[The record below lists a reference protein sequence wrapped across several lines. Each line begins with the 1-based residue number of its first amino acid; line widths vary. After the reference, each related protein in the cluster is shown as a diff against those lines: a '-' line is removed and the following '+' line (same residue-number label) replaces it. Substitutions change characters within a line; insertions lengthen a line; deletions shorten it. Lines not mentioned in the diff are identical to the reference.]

1 MVNPIILPELRL
13 MLAENDDQGLRE
25 VATELHPATVAD
37 FTEGLTVDEIWRV
50 LSRAPLARQAEI
62 FAYYAIPKQV
72 EMVLGSGRQRMSAL
86 LEEMASDNRVDL
98 LKNLDPQVVE
108 ELLPLV
114 AKAERH
120 EIAMLLSYPE
130 SSAGA
135 VMTTEYAS
143 LPANMTVSQALEK
156 LRAEAPDSEMI
167 YYIYVV
173 DDDRHLLGFVSLRDL
188 ILAKPQTQVGNLME
202 RDVISVR
209 VDEDREEV
217 AKRMAKYDF
226 LAMPVVD
233 DQNHLVGIVTHDDV
247 IDVVVEEATED
258 AHRMGA
264 VAPLD
269 QNYLDTPFVTVWRKR
284 LVWLACLFIAELFT
298 FTALSSFEDQIA
310 KLVVLSLFVPL
321 CISTGGNSGSQAAT
335 LITRAVALGQIKAS
349 EWWRVFRHELALGL
363 ALGLTLGVIGFFR
376 GAATPERVRDASR
389 VVPEPFQIH
398 AAADATLTT
407 DDRGRVLVPKGSE
420 QMIKATL
427 TEHAHVKLPEGQTI
441 PTANE
446 QGLYDFPA
454 NCIISTAPVNR
465 WQLAF
470 VIGQAV
476 AAICLWGTLVGSMLP
491 MIFRRIGID
500 PGYASSPFV
509 ATFVDVTGIVIYFNI
524 AQLWLGL

>member
-37 FTEGLTVDEIWRV
+37 FTEGLTVDETWRV

-62 FAYYAIPKQV
+62 FSYYAIPKQV

-98 LKNLDPQVVE
+98 LQHLDPQVVE

-120 EIAMLLSYPE
+120 EIAILLSYPE
-130 SSAGA
+130 DSSGA

-143 LPANMTVSQALEK
+143 LPANVTVSQALEK
-156 LRAEAPDSEMI
+156 LRGEAPDSEMI

-173 DDDRHLLGFVSLRDL
+173 DEDRHLLGFVSLRDL
-188 ILAKPQTQVGNLME
+188 ILAKPQTKVGNLME
-202 RDVISVR
+202 CDVISVR

-258 AHRMGA
+258 VHRMGA
-264 VAPLD
+264 VTPLE
-269 QNYLDTPFVTVWRKR
+269 QNYLDAPFVTVWRKR

-321 CISTGGNSGSQAAT
+321 CISTGGNSGSQTAT
-335 LITRAVALGQIKAS
+335 LITRALALGQIKAG
-349 EWWRVFRHELALGL
+349 ELWRVFRHEL

-376 GAATPERVRDASR
+376 GAATPESKRDATR
-389 VVPEPFQIH
+389 VIPEPFQIRTP
-398 AAADATLTT
+398 ADATLTR
-407 DDRGRVLVPKGSE
+407 DDRDRVFIPKGSE
-420 QMIKATL
+420 QLIKATL
-427 TEHAHVKLPEGQTI
+427 TEHEHIRLPEGQTM

-446 QGLYDFPA
+446 QGLYDFPP
-454 NCIISTAPVNR
+454 NCIISAAPVNR